1 MKCFEQK
8 LCKDD
13 VDYIKNSIYI
23 LGLKQKQA
31 NYKLKDMTCQQSKKF
46 AKYFKEINGV
56 LK

>member
-13 VDYIKNSIYI
+13 VDYIGNSIYI